1 LITEQ
6 VTLTTLIETRQSS
19 NAIMSDDVSDLGTAL
34 ATDSKS
40 HVNVHLMTGETP
52 LLYAILTRDTQAVK
66 WLLEHGADVNIEGAY
81 YEMEPDVGDMCVAR
95 WLSPVY
101 AAVEC
106 GDVDITEA
114 VIERAPATIF
124 IQSYKWERV
133 CELAITKHAVR
144 LVELLVTKC
153 KPSKPFGYPWKT
165 HCRRMLHLAAK
176 EGVRAIVEHLL
187 LVGDPNSVNEEGEE
201 PALFHAALNNHVD
214 VCRLLIERGTQVN
227 RDKPYYKHLND
238 YCDLLFSAIRRC
250 SLSTVELL
258 LSLGC
263 SYNDEEI
270 LLNSFLQERGDKF
283 GGLYLYGSKLHA
295 AVLVSSLPIVRLLV
309 ERCGASLTSLDGR
322 ESTVVHLAAMNSD
335 AVMVNELLKMI
346 SASGHDISEFLT
358 RRSKIYKLPNGIS
371 ALQYAIKA
379 NGVGFYKT
387 DNKYDVLDRKRS
399 EELLELLQV
408 FLKWQVDFR
417 QELDVTCCHALSIV
431 IACDRPDVLLSMI
444 NCHFDLPVSINQRCL
459 CKQTNTPLEVAVK
472 CQSVA
477 MMRTLISYGADV
489 HRVTSGDTTL
499 LHYAALWNPS
509 VSVVFDVLTDAGL
522 SWNTVCP
529 QQGSI
534 LHVVLAHSTDITII
548 RYRIDTSFSAKG
560 RPVTLLVNN
569 NVLLQNRLI
578 SLLIRSYM
586 PKKLSN

>member
-1 LITEQ
+1 LITGQ
-6 VTLTTLIETRQSS
+6 VTLTNLIETRESS
-19 NAIMSDDVSDLGTAL
+19 KLFNTIMSDDVSDLGTAL

-81 YEMEPDVGDMCVAR
+81 YEMEPDVGDTCVAR

-153 KPSKPFGYPWKT
+153 KPSKPFVYPWKT

-176 EGVRAIVEHLL
+176 EGVRAIVEQLL
-187 LVGDPNSVNEEGEE
+187 LVCKPNSVNEEGEE

-214 VCRLLIERGTQVN
+214 VCRLLIERGAQVN
-227 RDKPYYKHLND
+227 RDKHYYNRC
-238 YCDLLFSAIRRC
+238 CDLLFSAIRRC

-263 SYNDEEI
+263 SYNDKKI
-270 LLNSFLQERGDKF
+270 FLNSFLQERGDKF
-283 GGLYLYGSKLHA
+283 GGLFLCGSKLHA
-295 AVLVSSLPIVRLLV
+295 AVLVSSLPVVRLLV
-309 ERCGASLTSLDGR
+309 ERCGASLISLDLD

-346 SASGHDISEFLT
+346 SVSGHDISEFLT
-358 RRSKIYKLPNGIS
+358 QRSKMYMCWSDGVS
-371 ALQYAIKA
+371 ALQCAIKA
-379 NGVGFYKT
+379 NGVGFYET
-387 DNKYDVLDRKRS
+387 DEKYDVLDRKRS
-399 EELLELLQV
+399 QELLELLQV

-444 NCHFDLPVSINQRCL
+444 NCHFDLPVLISQRCL

-477 MMRTLISYGADV
+477 MVRTLISYGADV
-489 HRVTSGDTTL
+489 HHVTSCDTTL

-529 QQGSI
+529 QQESV
-534 LHVVLAHSTDITII
+534 LHVALAHSTDITII
-548 RYRIDTSFSAKG
+548 RYRIDTSFSAEG
-560 RPVTLLVNN
+560 IDLAP
-569 NVLLQNRLI
+569 
-578 SLLIRSYM
+578 YW
-586 PKKLSN
+586 

>member
-1 LITEQ
+1 LTTGQ
-6 VTLTTLIETRQSS
+6 VTLTNLIETRQSS
-19 NAIMSDDVSDLGTAL
+19 KLFNAIMSDDVSDLGTAL

-52 LLYAILTRDTQAVK
+52 LLYAILTGDTQAVR

-81 YEMEPDVGDMCVAR
+81 YEMEPDVGDTCVAR

-153 KPSKPFGYPWKT
+153 KPSKPFDYPWET
-165 HCRRMLHLAAK
+165 RCRRMLHLAAK
-176 EGVRAIVEHLL
+176 EGVRAIVEQLL
-187 LVGDPNSVNEEGEE
+187 LVCKPNSVNVEEE

-214 VCRLLIERGTQVN
+214 ICRLLIERGAEVN
-227 RDKPYYKHLND
+227 RDKANYECLD
-238 YCDLLFSAIRRC
+238 DRCDLLFSAIRRC

-270 LLNSFLQERGDKF
+270 LLNSFLKERGNKF
-283 GGLYLYGSKLHA
+283 AGLYLYGSKLHA

-371 ALQYAIKA
+371 ALQCAIKA

-387 DNKYDVLDRKRS
+387 DNKYDVLDRKHS

-408 FLKWQVDFR
+408 FLKWQVDFQ
-417 QELDVTCCHALSIV
+417 QELAVTCFHALSIV

-444 NCHFDLPVSINQRCL
+444 NCHFDLPVLINQRCL

-472 CQSVA
+472 CQSVT
-477 MMRTLISYGADV
+477 MVRTLISYGADV

-499 LHYAALWNPS
+499 LHYAALCSPS

-522 SWNTVCP
+522 GWNTICP
-529 QQGSI
+529 QQGSV

-548 RYRIDTSFSAKG
+548 RYRIDTSFSAEG
-560 RPVTLLVNN
+560 
-569 NVLLQNRLI
+569 I
-578 SLLIRSYM
+578 D
-586 PKKLSN
+586 LSPYW